1 MNQKVLSDLTRSGR
15 SGKVST
21 AERWLL
27 ARLLH
32 AIGDPPLHFLLWDGS
47 EFCFS
52 ATKPIGRILIR
63 DRATLLNLLLN
74 PNLKF
79 GDGYSAG
86 AIEIDGDFIDCL
98 KALISTAPRRVDQGV
113 AGRMQRFFPNLK
125 AHSLCAARDNIHRH
139 YDIGNDFYRL
149 WLDRDMVYTCAYYT
163 SDDCTLEQ
171 AQTAKME
178 HVCKKLR
185 LRPGEEVIEAG
196 CGWGSLARHMALHHG
211 VKVRAYNISHEQ
223 IDYAR
228 QRARAEGFDDRVEYI
243 EEDYRNI
250 RGSCDAFVSVGMLEH
265 VGEKNYRALGGVIDR
280 VLKERGRGL
289 IHSVG
294 RNSEQPI
301 GQWVEQRIFPG
312 SYVPTLS
319 QAMQVLEPYSFS
331 VLDVENLRL
340 HYARTLHDW
349 LERFDAVSDRA
360 ERMFDA
366 AFVRAWR
373 LYLGG
378 CSAAFAVGNL
388 QLFQLLFNRE
398 EGNDIP
404 WTRAHLYRE

>member
-1 MNQKVLSDLTRSGR
+1 MNQKVLYDATRGASSAR
-15 SGKVST
+15 T
-21 AERWLL
+21 TAAERWLL
-27 ARLLH
+27 TRFLH
-32 AIGDPPLHFLLWDGS
+32 AIGDPPLTFVLWDGS
-47 EFCFS
+47 KFCFS
-52 ATKPIGRILIR
+52 ATRPVGNILIH
-63 DRATLLNLLLN
+63 DRATLFNLLLN

-86 AIEIDGDFIDCL
+86 AIEIEGDFIDCL
-98 KALISTAPRRVDQGV
+98 KPLIRAVPRHVDQGI
-113 AGRMQRFFPNLK
+113 AGRLGELLPDLK
-125 AHSLCAARDNIHRH
+125 SGSLCAARDNIHRH

-149 WLDRDMVYTCAYYT
+149 WLDEEMVYTCAYYT
-163 SDDCTLEQ
+163 ADVCTLEQ
-171 AQTAKME
+171 AQRAKMD

-196 CGWGSLARHMALHHG
+196 CGWGSLARHMARHYG

-223 IDYAR
+223 IDFAR
-228 QRARAEGFDDRVEYI
+228 ARARAEGFDDRVEYI
-243 EEDYRNI
+243 EDDYRNI
-250 RGSCDAFVSVGMLEH
+250 IGNCDAFVSVGMLEH
-265 VGEKNYRALGGVIDR
+265 VGEKNYRALGSVIDR
-280 VLKERGRGL
+280 TLKEAGRGL

-301 GQWVEQRIFPG
+301 GQWVERRIFPG
-312 SYVPTLS
+312 SYVPTLR
-319 QAMQVLEPYSFS
+319 QAMEVLEPYAFS

-340 HYARTLHDW
+340 HYARTLYDW
-349 LERFDAVSDRA
+349 LERFDAVSDRV
-360 ERMFDA
+360 EQMFDA

-398 EGNDIP
+398 QGNDIP
-404 WTRAHLYRE
+404 WTRAHLYRD